1 MYKSILVPVDVSSPD
16 QGKQSLALAH
26 KMGGKDAHITMLA
39 VIEDVPS
46 YVLAQLPLGMIEKA
60 EEKAGLDL
68 HEIAKAAGVKAEL
81 VVRLGHAASTIL
93 SLAED
98 KSVDLIVIASHRPGL
113 QDYFLGSTAS
123 RVVRHA
129 PCSVLVMR

>member
-1 MYKSILVPVDVSSPD
+1 MYKSILVPVDVASPD
-16 QGKQSLALAH
+16 QGKQSLALAR
-26 KMGGKDAHITMLA
+26 KLGGKDAHIMMLA

-46 YVLAQLPLGMIEKA
+46 YIRAQLPPGMLGEV
-60 EEKAGLDL
+60 EEQASLDL
-68 HEIAKAAGVKAEL
+68 EQIAKAAGVKVEII
-81 VVRLGHAASTIL
+81 VKLGHAASTVL
-93 SLAED
+93 TLAEEMPI
-98 KSVDLIVIASHRPGL
+98 DLIVIASHRPGL

>member
-1 MYKSILVPVDVSSPD
+1 MYKSILVPVDVGSPD

-26 KMGGKDAHITMLA
+26 KMGGKDAHIIMLA

-46 YVLAQLPLGMIEKA
+46 YVLAQLPLGMIEAA
-60 EEKAGLDL
+60 ENKAGLDL
-68 HEIAKAAGVKAEL
+68 AEMAKTAGVKAEII
-81 VVRLGHAASTIL
+81 VKLGHAATTIL
-93 SLAED
+93 SLAEE
-98 KSVDLIVIASHRPGL
+98 KPVDLIIIASHRPGL

>member
-16 QGKQSLALAH
+16 QGKESLALAR
-26 KMGGKDAHITMLA
+26 KMGSKDAHIIMLS

-46 YVLAQLPLGMIEKA
+46 YIRAQLPFGMIEEAQKQ
-60 EEKAGLDL
+60 AGLDL
-68 HEIAKAAGVKAEL
+68 DAMAKAAGVKAETI
-81 VVRLGHAASTIL
+81 VELGHPASTIL
-93 SLAED
+93 TLAGE
-98 KSVDLIVIASHRPGL
+98 KGIDLIIIASHRPGL

>member
-16 QGKQSLALAH
+16 QGKQSLALAR
-26 KMGGKDAHITMLA
+26 KMGGKDAHIIMLA
-39 VIEDVPS
+39 VIEDVPT
-46 YVLAQLPLGMIEKA
+46 YVLAQLPFGIIEEA
-60 EEKAGLDL
+60 ENKAGLDL
-68 HEIAKAAGVKAEL
+68 EKMAKAAGVKAEL
-81 VVRLGHAASTIL
+81 FVKLGHAANTIL
-93 SLAED
+93 SFAAE

-113 QDYFLGSTAS
+113 KDYFLGSTAS